1 MSNFRG
7 ALQFDTPSLI
17 ISISSMSSDL
27 EEKVSIVFYV
37 SFYKIFL
44 QCLLGCL

>member
-7 ALQFDTPSLI
+7 ALHFDKPSLI
-17 ISISSMSSDL
+17 LSIYYMSSGL